1 MIGHIERVML
11 ASLAVVTGA
20 LLIVM
25 LIFQNTSNENAL
37 KIYSISVIVS
47 NPGERFIKG
56 VEQAALDYNADV
68 HLISGYAEN
77 DSERQIEYMQR
88 ELVNKVDAV
97 VISPEHVGE
106 MEEYLGSLHQR
117 AKVVTVRQRLSN
129 NRLASHVGVDDVR
142 LGEILGEMVTR
153 SKTGRACA
161 VLCPEEMK
169 SFHRDRIEGIK
180 NTLEAGGI
188 AFYVSYCGSENLS
201 EKLVELGDDTIVV
214 LDERLLVA
222 VCEQAEPEDMIFGA
236 GFAGGARAYLENNT
250 IQGIVAYSEYD
261 AGYLS
266 LREAVM
272 QVDGNPAADVET
284 GLYEAYANTMYS
296 PPLVYILFPIG

>member
-11 ASLAVVTGA
+11 ASLVAAIGV
-20 LLIVM
+20 LLVIVAF
-25 LIFQNTSNENAL
+25 FQNTSDENAV

-68 HLISGYAEN
+68 HLVSGYAKN
-77 DSERQIEYMQR
+77 DSARQIEYMQR
-88 ELVNKVDAV
+88 ELANNVDAV
-97 VISPEHVGE
+97 VIFPENAGD
-106 MEEYLGSLHQR
+106 MEEYLGALHQR
-117 AKVVTVRQRLSN
+117 ARVVTVGQRLPS
-129 NRLASHVGVDDVR
+129 NRLAAHVGVDDVQ
-142 LGEILGEMVTR
+142 LGETLGEMVVR
-153 SKTGRACA
+153 KKAGGECA
-161 VLCPEEMK
+161 ILCPK
-169 SFHRDRIEGIK
+169 DARPYHNARIGGIE
-180 NTLEAGGI
+180 NVLEAHGMSSS
-188 AFYVSYCGSENLS
+188 VLYCDEDNLS
-201 EKLVELGDDTIVV
+201 ETLAGLGDAAIAV
-214 LDERLLVA
+214 LDEGLLVA
-222 VCEQAEPEDMIFGA
+222 VCEQARPEDLIFGA

-272 QVDGNPAADVET
+272 QVDNKPVADVET
-284 GLYEAYANTMYS
+284 GLYEADSRTMYS